1 MTPNRLCVF
10 CGSRPGARPE
20 YALAARAMGRAL
32 APAGLELVFGG
43 SGGGLMG
50 AVADGALEGG
60 AKIIGIFP
68 QRFPAAEFAHPRL
81 TETHVVGSMHERKAL
96 MHELSGGFVALPGGF
111 GTLDELFETLTWTQ
125 IGLHHK
131 PIGLLDTNAF
141 YQPLMAMV
149 RHGLAEDFVPERL
162 KNAITIDA
170 DPTTLVSR
178 LISLQTV

>member
-1 MTPNRLCVF
+1 
-10 CGSRPGARPE
+10 
-20 YALAARAMGRAL
+20 MGRAI
-32 APAGLELVFGG
+32 AAAGLELVYGG

-68 QRFPAAEFAHPRL
+68 SRFPAAEFAHPRL
-81 TETHVVGSMHERKAL
+81 TEKHVVGSMHERKAL
-96 MHELSGGFVALPGGF
+96 MHELSGGFIALPGGF

-131 PIGLLDTNAF
+131 PIGLLDTHDF

-149 RHGLAEDFVPERL
+149 RHGLAEDFVPVRL
-162 KNAITIDA
+162 ANALTIDA
-170 DPTTLVSR
+170 DPATLLNHLLALR
-178 LISLQTV
+178 TP